1 MKEEELIGVIGS
13 SGADLVALQQCS
25 EERCGRISTACGYEY
40 VGNWAEPERGDGVAL
55 LSKMPLGQ
63 HDGKTSIPIGS
74 YSYWDEVK
82 PIRRAFVLAAYVSR
96 FQLPLLVTQLER
108 WSDQSD
114 DEKKRQEK
122 QVESLLKPDS
132 SMEWLK
138 SKQRIIVGDL
148 DVEPSSPLIAKL
160 RSDGEL
166 QEAFEGH
173 SEATYPAQAPVKKV
187 DYVFYHPE
195 LCRVVS
201 SRVIRE
207 PICCDHLPLLVEF
220 ERPKVGIIVV

>member
-1 MKEEELIGVIGS
+1 MNINTADSAASATASASSHFKLLSCSVGGEVKEEELIGVIGS

-108 WSDQSD
+108 WSQSD
-114 DEKKRQEK
+114 DERKRQEK

-132 SMEWLK
+132 SMEWLQ
-138 SKQRIIVGDL
+138 SNQRIIVGDL
-148 DVEPSSPLIAKL
+148 DVERRWVVSCKKPLRAIRRPLIPPKL
-160 RSDGEL
+160 
-166 QEAFEGH
+166 Q
-173 SEATYPAQAPVKKV
+173 
-187 DYVFYHPE
+187 
-195 LCRVVS
+195 
-201 SRVIRE
+201 
-207 PICCDHLPLLVEF
+207 
-220 ERPKVGIIVV
+220 